1 MSGFGAGVIAEA
13 ELAELQCLGK
23 LTELEVN
30 RRDLLKRLSVKVSQ
44 AALLRKVPFA
54 AAVILEQRPPV
65 KPDSLVIG
73 VHDFLG
79 PARSPGQLRVV
90 KGRQELVAVDPPV
103 QLGIEDVAA
112 VAVQDGLRGL
122 SGSKGVA
129 QAVERDVEVVAGGV
143 MAVVG
148 PLQGH
153 Q

>member
-79 PARSPGQLRVV
+79 PARSPGPLR
-90 KGRQELVAVDPPV
+90 
-103 QLGIEDVAA
+103 
-112 VAVQDGLRGL
+112 
-122 SGSKGVA
+122 
-129 QAVERDVEVVAGGV
+129 AVERRQAIRAIDPPAPRGIEVVSR
-143 MAVVG
+143 
-148 PLQGH
+148 
-153 Q
+153 